1 MYQDIFIKDVHNC
14 LDALEDYIIR
24 RENQLIDA
32 NASDKEWNELER
44 FKATMKNLQYVESI
58 YG

>member
-1 MYQDIFIKDVHNC
+1 MYQDIFIRDVHNC

-24 RENQLIDA
+24 RENQLIDS